1 MNNRIPRLF
10 TISSIF
16 FLTRIEYQWR
26 RSHADWEGRPRD
38 ERQAFFFQVSRK
50 SASLSVSSGVR
61 GNPGFSHEEEPS
73 DV

>member
-1 MNNRIPRLF
+1 MTNRIPQLF

-16 FLTRIEYQWR
+16 FLTRI
-26 RSHADWEGRPRD
+26 HADWEGRPRD
-38 ERQAFFFQVSRK
+38 DRQAFFFQVSLK
-50 SASLSVSSGVR
+50 SANLTVSSGVR